1 VPSNVSLC
9 KEEYFVPDTQ
19 MQIFKIIVAGG
30 ILMIPIGIC
39 SVLALAIVIERFWSL
54 RRATIDT
61 RGFMDTMR
69 QVLRQNR
76 IQDAVEICDEVDA
89 PIARIMRAGILKY
102 NRTKD
107 DIREAIEDA
116 GHLEIPRLE
125 RYMSALATCASV
137 APLLGLLGTVQGMI
151 KCFAQIQ
158 AMEGLVSPSDLAEGI
173 GNALVTTAAGLTV
186 AIPTLVAY
194 NYFVTRV
201 ENMILEMEISSSELI
216 ELLTRHRGEREI

>member
-1 VPSNVSLC
+1 M
-9 KEEYFVPDTQ
+9 PDTQ

>member
-1 VPSNVSLC
+1 
-9 KEEYFVPDTQ
+9 
-19 MQIFKIIVAGG
+19 
-30 ILMIPIGIC
+30 MIPIGIC

>member
-1 VPSNVSLC
+1 M
-9 KEEYFVPDTQ
+9 PDTQ

-125 RYMSALATCASV
+125 RYMSGLATCASV
-137 APLLGLLGTVQGMI
+137 WR
-151 KCFAQIQ
+151 
-158 AMEGLVSPSDLAEGI
+158 PSWG
-173 GNALVTTAAGLTV
+173 
-186 AIPTLVAY
+186 
-194 NYFVTRV
+194 F
-201 ENMILEMEISSSELI
+201 
-216 ELLTRHRGEREI
+216 

>member
-1 VPSNVSLC
+1 IGIRSMTMARART
-9 KEEYFVPDTQ
+9 E
-19 MQIFKIIVAGG
+19 QIPIG

>member
-69 QVLRQNR
+69 QVLRQTR